1 MSFDAAKAN
10 FDAGARLGVD
20 AVFYWPGFGEVTWD
34 ELLLRHLLPKAD
46 EGLARWGVSQEA
58 RDRYLGIVRDRCK
71 TRRNGAWWQVETVA
85 AFERRGLDKGCRADR
100 DAQAVLDGHALQRA
114 GAHLGSADLNTW
126 RVPMTSPD
134 PAGLAAEVLAGSRTA
149 LSRAITLVESTRA
162 DHRAASR
169 ELLIALAPSSGGAVR
184 VGISGVPGVGK
195 STFVEALGGLLTAA
209 GHRVGVLAVDPSSVR
224 TRGSVLGDKTRM
236 PTLAADPRAYIRP
249 SPTAGTLGGVARA
262 TAQTITILEGGGY
275 DVVLVETVG
284 VGQSETTVAG
294 MVDSFLLLGLAR
306 SGDQLQGI
314 KKGVLEI
321 ADVVAINKADGDR
334 VIEAKAA
341 ARDLAGALRLVRG
354 HAGWI
359 PPVLTC
365 SGLTGDGVPELWQAV
380 VDTGRHSVQKGWRT
394 SDPGNAGS

>member
-1 MSFDAAKAN
+1 MTAA
-10 FDAGARLGVD
+10 D
-20 AVFYWPGFGEVTWD
+20 P
-34 ELLLRHLLPKAD
+34 
-46 EGLARWGVSQEA
+46 
-58 RDRYLGIVRDRCK
+58 
-71 TRRNGAWWQVETVA
+71 
-85 AFERRGLDKGCRADR
+85 ER
-100 DAQAVLDGHALQRA
+100 
-114 GAHLGSADLNTW
+114 
-126 RVPMTSPD
+126 
-134 PAGLAAEVLAGSRTA
+134 LAADILAGSRTA

-162 DHRAASR
+162 DHRTASR
-169 ELLIALAPSSGGAVR
+169 VLLTALAARTGAAIR

-195 STFVEALGGLLTAA
+195 STFVESLGSLLTQE

-224 TRGSVLGDKTRM
+224 TGGSVLGDKTRM
-236 PTLAADPRAYIRP
+236 PTLAADPNAYIRP

-262 TAQTITILEGGGY
+262 TAQTITVLEGGGY

-334 VIEAKAA
+334 VTEAKAA

-354 HAGWI
+354 HGGPTGSSGHGGWT

-365 SGLTGDGVPELWQAV
+365 SGLTGDGVLELWQAILRHRSSLGPEGLAHKRSGQRWELTWALVRDELDQRLRRSPAV
-380 VDTGRHSVQKGWRT
+380 VAAADRLRSEVLANTMPA
-394 SDPGNAGS
+394 PGAADAILRAFDGQ

>member
-1 MSFDAAKAN
+1 
-10 FDAGARLGVD
+10 
-20 AVFYWPGFGEVTWD
+20 
-34 ELLLRHLLPKAD
+34 
-46 EGLARWGVSQEA
+46 
-58 RDRYLGIVRDRCK
+58 
-71 TRRNGAWWQVETVA
+71 
-85 AFERRGLDKGCRADR
+85 
-100 DAQAVLDGHALQRA
+100 
-114 GAHLGSADLNTW
+114 
-126 RVPMTSPD
+126 MTTPD
-134 PAGLAAEVLAGSRTA
+134 PTRLAADVVAGSRTA
-149 LSRAITLVESTRA
+149 LSRAITLVESTRD

-169 ELLIALAPSSGGAVR
+169 VLLTAFAPHAGGAVR

-195 STFVEALGGLLTAA
+195 STFVEALGGLLTEA

-224 TRGSVLGDKTRM
+224 TGGSVLGDKTRM
-236 PTLAADPRAYIRP
+236 PTLAADPHAYIRP

-262 TAQTITILEGGGY
+262 TAQTITVLEGGGY
-275 DVVLVETVG
+275 DVVLIETVG

-334 VIEAKAA
+334 VTEAKAA

-354 HAGWI
+354 GHSGWT

-365 SGLTGDGVPELWQAV
+365 SGMTGDGVPELWQAV
-380 VDTGRHSVQKGWRT
+380 LKHRAFLGAVGLAQKRSAQRWELTWALVRDELDQRLRRSPEVVAAAERLRLEVLADTMPAPSAADAILRAFDGG
-394 SDPGNAGS
+394 

>member
-1 MSFDAAKAN
+1 M
-10 FDAGARLGVD
+10 
-20 AVFYWPGFGEVTWD
+20 
-34 ELLLRHLLPKAD
+34 
-46 EGLARWGVSQEA
+46 
-58 RDRYLGIVRDRCK
+58 
-71 TRRNGAWWQVETVA
+71 
-85 AFERRGLDKGCRADR
+85 
-100 DAQAVLDGHALQRA
+100 
-114 GAHLGSADLNTW
+114 
-126 RVPMTSPD
+126 
-134 PAGLAAEVLAGSRTA
+134 
-149 LSRAITLVESTRA
+149 VESTRI

-169 ELLIALAPSSGGAVR
+169 ELLTALAPSSGGAIR

-195 STFVEALGGLLTAA
+195 STFVEALGTQLTAA

-224 TRGSVLGDKTRM
+224 TGGSVLGDKTRM

-262 TAQTITILEGGGY
+262 TAQTITVLEGGGY

-321 ADVVAINKADGDR
+321 ADVIAINKADGDR
-334 VIEAKAA
+334 VTEAKAA

-354 HAGWI
+354 GHRGWT

-365 SGLTGDGVPELWQAV
+365 SGLTGDGVEKLWAAVRGHRASLGPEGLAQKRSTQRWELTWALVRDELDQRLRRSPEVIAAAERLRAEV
-380 VDTGRHSVQKGWRT
+380 LADTTPAPSAADAILRAFDGG
-394 SDPGNAGS
+394 